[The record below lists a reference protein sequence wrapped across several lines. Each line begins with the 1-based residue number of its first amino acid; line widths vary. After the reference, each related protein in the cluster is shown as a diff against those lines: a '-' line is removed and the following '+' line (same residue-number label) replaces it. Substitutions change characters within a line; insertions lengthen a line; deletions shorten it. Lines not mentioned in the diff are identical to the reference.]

1 MSRSNRSGLET
12 SIERSRRP
20 EKSGTDAST
29 TSAPWVPR
37 ISREILRDLGM
48 SDDAI
53 AQYFCRFRHG
63 QLEQFVQMALHKRG
77 WMCRRWRG
85 HMSNE
90 GVVSW
95 PERNIT
101 PSRQRA
107 QRRVV

>member
-1 MSRSNRSGLET
+1 MSRGNLNGFEV
-12 SIERSRRP
+12 SIERCCGP
-20 EKSGTDAST
+20 EKIGKDTS

-37 ISREILRDLGM
+37 ISHEILRDLGM

-53 AQYFCRFRHG
+53 AQYFCRFRHC
-63 QLEQFVQMALHKRG
+63 QLEQFVQMVLHKRG

-95 PERNIT
+95 PKRNTT
-101 PSRQRA
+101 PNRQRA
-107 QRRVV
+107 QRRLA